1 MWEVHYSL
9 EASTYLEDNGSLISR
24 LFFKM
29 ESLANSEGIPTTLS
43 FDEIQGLYYWLIED
57 HLVVYRR
64 IETQKIARI
73 IFIKPDI

>member
-9 EASTYLEDNGSLISR
+9 EAATYLEDNASLISS

-29 ESLANSEGIPTTLS
+29 ESLADSEGIPTTRS
-43 FDEIQGLYYWLIED
+43 FDEMQGLYYWLVEG

-64 IETQKIARI
+64 LDTQKIARI
-73 IFIKPDI
+73 IFIKPEA